1 MVPSRGK
8 ASYLTIGETYSADK
22 APAHTRAREPESP
35 RTRLELLAP
44 VACDELVEATDF
56 SILGFILVQER
67 QVGLFEFSEKIF
79 PADFFETFFPRAE
92 IDAENSRMPIF
103 FGFLHRRRHPVAVLG
118 PFLDFLMIG
127 GGMAFEAGQ
136 ENISSQIYRA

>member
-35 RTRLELLAP
+35 RTRFELLAA
-44 VACDELVEATDF
+44 VACDELGEAADF

-67 QVGLFEFSEKIF
+67 QVGLFEFSEKLF

-92 IDAENSRMPIF
+92 IDAFPHAHFFRFPSPSPAPRRGPWPI
-103 FGFLHRRRHPVAVLG
+103 
-118 PFLDFLMIG
+118 
-127 GGMAFEAGQ
+127 
-136 ENISSQIYRA
+136 S